1 MKRLL
6 VAIQVLVCIAGYAQ
20 PAELP
25 REVDSAFKTKYTGSR
40 MAGWWEENELY
51 YIDFIL
57 QGGSFIAVFDPQ
69 GSWKETA
76 ETISELEI
84 PAEIRSYIRS
94 NFPSGTI
101 SFCELVEAPGIPKY
115 LRVNVIDA
123 GNVLRIIRSD
133 RDGKNISVQETK
145 P

>member
-1 MKRLL
+1 MKKLL
-6 VAIQVLVCIAGYAQ
+6 IAVQILVSIAGYAQ

-51 YIDFIL
+51 YIDFML
-57 QGGSFIAVFDPQ
+57 QGGSYIAVFDPQ

-101 SFCELVEAPGIPKY
+101 SFCELVEAPGMPKY

-123 GNVLRIIRSD
+123 GNVVRIIRSD
-133 RDGKNISVQETK
+133 RDGTNIVLQETN